1 MLQPQGE
8 SMPRSLAVL
17 LSCGLLLLGS
27 LAFGSTAGAADI
39 GSTTTCTNGV
49 PDTAG
54 LGVICEVTIVN
65 TITPTGGSA
74 VVTVRECHGAANDAE
89 ADCSASEAGVLL
101 AEPVSEVNQ
110 CNNSLNGGGATM
122 ECSVDITN
130 NFVGVD
136 PTPVNDATVNQCNGS
151 GAGPGGDITT
161 GCDPFPANT
170 TNATITQCNGSANGL
185 TLVEMT
191 CTASGTASDAFA
203 VTVNQCND
211 SVNGGGALLICSA
224 NIENNVVAGVTPT
237 PTATPP
243 SGGGA
248 TPRPPGATP
257 PATDT
262 GVSPAAD
269 GSGPAAALAA
279 LFLVLVSALVVSR
292 RPLRGIRSR

>member
-1 MLQPQGE
+1 
-8 SMPRSLAVL
+8 MPRSLAVL

-27 LAFGSTAGAADI
+27 LAFASTAGAADI
-39 GSTTTCTNGV
+39 GPTTTCTNGV

-74 VVTVRECHGAANDAE
+74 VVSVRECHGAANDAE

-110 CNNSLNGGGATM
+110 CNNALNGGGGTM

-136 PTPVNDATVNQCNGS
+136 PNPVNDATVNQCNGS

-170 TNATITQCNGSANGL
+170 TNATITQCNGLGERPDPRRDDL
-185 TLVEMT
+185 HRVGHHVRRFRRDRQPVQRLRQRRRR
-191 CTASGTASDAFA
+191 TAH
-203 VTVNQCND
+203 
-211 SVNGGGALLICSA
+211 LLR
-224 NIENNVVAGVTPT
+224 EHREQRRRGRTPT
-237 PTATPP
+237 PTATPTATP
-243 SGGGA
+243 PTGGGA

-262 GVSPAAD
+262 AVSTEPD
-269 GSGPAAALAA
+269 GSGPAAALVG
-279 LFLVLVSALVVSR
+279 LLLVFASALVVSR
-292 RPLRGIRSR
+292 RPLRRIRSR

>member
-1 MLQPQGE
+1 
-8 SMPRSLAVL
+8 MPRSLAIL

-27 LAFGSTAGAADI
+27 LAFASAASAADI
-39 GSTTTCTNGV
+39 GPTTTCTNDV

-110 CNNSLNGGGATM
+110 CNNALNGGGGTM

-130 NFVGVD
+130 NFVGID
-136 PTPVNDATVNQCNGS
+136 PTPVNAATVNQCNGS

-170 TNATITQCNGSANGL
+170 TGATITQCNGSANGL

-191 CTASGTASDAFA
+191 CSATGTASAAFV

-224 NIENNVVAGVTPT
+224 NIENNALAAPT
-237 PTATPP
+237 AAPTATPTTAAP
-243 SGGGA
+243 TATPGGGA
-248 TPRPPGATP
+248 TPRVTP
-257 PATDT
+257 PATDAP
-262 GVSPAAD
+262 SMSQAN
-269 GSGPAAALAA
+269 GSGPAAALAG
-279 LFLVLVSALVVSR
+279 LFLVMLSVVVVSR
-292 RPLRGIRSR
+292 RPQRNDGSR